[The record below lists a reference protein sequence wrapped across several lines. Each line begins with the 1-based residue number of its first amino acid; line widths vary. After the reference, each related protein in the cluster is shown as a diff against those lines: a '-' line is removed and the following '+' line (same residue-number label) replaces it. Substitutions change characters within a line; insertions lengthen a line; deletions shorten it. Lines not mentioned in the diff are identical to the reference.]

1 MNIMDVINVIG
12 TTGLYQDEQLEA
24 LEPWPEEARL
34 SGDLRHWQKVVFS
47 GEEIV
52 GVIWKSFPGLLDL
65 TGYPFDQAVFVL
77 QGSVTLRPEQG
88 EIQEYKAGDIFMF
101 PKGYNGTWEMT
112 EEYKE
117 LIVVERKAWDSQ
129 YE

>member
-1 MNIMDVINVIG
+1 MNAMDIINVIG
-12 TTGLYQDEQLEA
+12 TNGRYQDCELEE